1 MMERNKTDSP
11 TDSRKWGIRSQIIC
25 FLLSLF
31 SLTGLGHSQE
41 SDEASNRYREQIKP
55 LLLSRCSSCHG
66 PEKQEGGLRFDRAS
80 SLQRGGDSGNTLV
93 AEKLEQSE
101 LWKRIL
107 STGEDRMPPEGDRLS
122 PQQQELIKTWII
134 DGIPGL
140 KLAASQEE
148 KDPRL
153 NHWAWQPIK
162 RPAIPELLPGT
173 SDSLSNP
180 IDAFIGDQLWRN
192 GFSFSREANI
202 TVLLRRLSLDLRGL
216 PLSPDELEYY
226 QSQSDPQFA
235 YSQAVDRWLNDPAYG
250 ERWARHWLDISH
262 YADTHGFERDQRRD
276 NAWRYRDYVIDS
288 FNGDRPY
295 DEFVRQQVAGDVVPS
310 ANTESVLASGFL
322 AAGPYDFVGQEETRS
337 MVLRRAARADDLDDM
352 VTQVMTA
359 FCGVTIHCARCHDH
373 KLDPITQNEYYALT
387 AVMAGVRRAD
397 RPIHPEQLERHE
409 AEHKRLR
416 EKIAGLQSEIARR
429 RGQGLQLADVVGG
442 GDGFGRGQFGNGVDP
457 ASGKSKIDKRGF
469 LENVVVNQF
478 HRSEI
483 AGIDGVLIPDGGQLA
498 PENKVTISST
508 GLTISVPDTSGQ
520 AWDAIRF
527 GPVNSQHSNT
537 LAGIDFSKDHQLLGI
552 HANAAI
558 TFDLR
563 QLQSSTSK
571 PFNRFSASVGYFGQT
586 PLHGASVYVYL
597 DGQMMSSFEN
607 IGRDDGVLSLSFPIA
622 KENRFLTLM
631 ATDSGNGIAHDQICF
646 IDPVLES
653 ESTPES
659 GNSEREQIANEL
671 RQLHKDLQQAQEDRK
686 LLKEP
691 DRFYGVRSGDLQEI
705 RRLRRGNPEDPLELV
720 MPGSISCLPL
730 DGQLTDTQASDGE
743 RRIALANW
751 LTHLNNPLTARVIVN
766 RLWHYHFGRG
776 LVETPSDFGL
786 GGSQP
791 SHPLLLDWLA
801 SELIEHRW
809 SIKHIQRLICSSTT
823 YRQSSTYNEKAFQ
836 VDSNNRLLWR
846 RSPQRLDAESLRDA
860 ILSVSGCIDRRF
872 HGPGYRDFDY
882 QEEYAP
888 VYRYIPATRPD
899 LWRRTI
905 YRFVVRTTTHQFLA
919 TLDCPNAANLTPVR
933 DRTTTPLQALALLN
947 NEFMRSQADLFANR
961 LRSECPEEVTA
972 QISRAF
978 ELCFCRQPTLAE
990 SQAASKLIASSGL
1003 ESFCL
1008 MLFNA
1013 NEFFYVD

>member
-1 MMERNKTDSP
+1 MEPVKSDSP
-11 TDSRKWGIRSQIIC
+11 KNLRKWVTQSQVIFF
-25 FLLSLF
+25 FLCSYSLAQWGF
-31 SLTGLGHSQE
+31 SQE
-41 SDEASNRYREQIKP
+41 SDRTSNRYLEEIKP
-55 LLLSRCSSCHG
+55 ILHSRCSSCHG
-66 PEKQEGGLRFDRAS
+66 TEKQEGGLRFDRAS

-93 AEKLEQSE
+93 AEKLDQSE

-134 DGIPGL
+134 DGMPGL
-140 KLAASQEE
+140 QHAASQEE

-153 NHWAWQPIK
+153 SHWAWQPIK
-162 RPAIPELLPGT
+162 RPAIPDLLPVT
-173 SDSLSNP
+173 SNSLSNP
-180 IDAFIGDQLWRN
+180 IDAFIGDQLKRN
-192 GFSFSREANI
+192 GLSFSSEANI
-202 TVLLRRLSLDLRGL
+202 EVQLRRLSLDLRGL
-216 PLSPDELEYY
+216 PLSPDELKYY
-226 QSQSDPQFA
+226 QSQNNPQFS
-235 YSQAVDRWLNDPAYG
+235 YIQAVDRWLNDPAYG

-288 FNGDRPY
+288 FNSDRPY
-295 DEFVRQQVAGDVVPS
+295 DEFVRQQVAGDVLLS
-310 ANTESVLASGFL
+310 ENTESVLASGFL

-387 AVMAGVRRAD
+387 AIMAGVRRAD
-397 RPIHPEQLERHE
+397 RPIHPKQLELHE

-416 EKIAGLQSEIARR
+416 EKIANLQSEIAKR

-442 GDGFGRGQFGNGVDP
+442 GDGFGRGQFGYGVDP

-483 AGIDGVLIPDGGQLA
+483 PGIDGVLIPDGGQLA
-498 PENKVTISST
+498 PESKVAISST

-563 QLQSSTSK
+563 QLQSASPK
-571 PFNRFSASVGYFGQT
+571 PFNRFTASVGYFGET
-586 PLHGASVYVYL
+586 PLRGASVFVYL
-597 DGQMMSSFEN
+597 DGQLLSSFEN

-622 KENRFLTLM
+622 EGNRFLTLM
-631 ATDSGNGIAHDQICF
+631 ATDSGNGISHDQICF

-653 ESTPES
+653 KSTTES
-659 GNSEREQIANEL
+659 GDPENTRLANEL
-671 RQLHKDLQQAQEDRK
+671 AQLHKDLQQAQEDRK

-691 DRFYGVRSGDLQEI
+691 DRFYGVRSGELQEI

-720 MPGSISCLPL
+720 SPGSINCLPL

-751 LTHLNNPLTARVIVN
+751 LTHPNNPLTARVIVN

-786 GGSQP
+786 GGLQP

-809 SIKHIQRLICSSTT
+809 SIKHIQRLICSSAT

-836 VDSNNRLLWR
+836 MDSNNRFLWR

-860 ILSVSGCIDRRF
+860 ILAVSGCIDRRF

-919 TLDCPNAANLTPVR
+919 TLDCPNAANMTPVR

-961 LRSECPEEVTA
+961 LKNECPDDEMA

-978 ELCFCRQPTLAE
+978 ELCFFRKPSAAE
-990 SQAASKLIASSGL
+990 SQAATKLIASSGL
-1003 ESFCL
+1003 ESLCL

>member
-1 MMERNKTDSP
+1 MERVKPDSP
-11 TDSRKWGIRSQIIC
+11 KNLRKWVTQSQIIYFSLSC
-25 FLLSLF
+25 LSLAQ
-31 SLTGLGHSQE
+31 LGFSQE
-41 SDEASNRYREQIKP
+41 SDSTSNRYLEKIKP
-55 LLLSRCSSCHG
+55 ILLSRCSSCHG
-66 PEKQEGGLRFDRAS
+66 TEKQEGGLRFDRAS
-80 SLQRGGDSGNTLV
+80 SLLRGGDSGNTIV

-122 PQQQELIKTWII
+122 LQQQELIKTWII
-134 DGIPGL
+134 DSMPGL
-140 KLAASQEE
+140 QHAASQEE

-153 NHWAWQPIK
+153 SHWAWQPIK
-162 RPAIPELLPGT
+162 RPAVPYILPAT
-173 SDSLSNP
+173 SNSLSNP
-180 IDAFIGDQLWRN
+180 IDAFIGDQLKRN
-192 GFSFSREANI
+192 GLSFSHEADLE
-202 TVLLRRLSLDLRGL
+202 VQLRRLSLDLRGL
-216 PLSPDELEYY
+216 PLSPDELKYY
-226 QSQSDPQFA
+226 QSQNDPKFA

-276 NAWRYRDYVIDS
+276 NAWRYRDYVINS
-288 FNGDRPY
+288 FNSDRPY
-295 DEFVRQQVAGDVVPS
+295 DEFVRQQVAGDVLLGD
-310 ANTESVLASGFL
+310 NTESVLASGFL

-397 RPIHPEQLERHE
+397 RPIHPEQLELHE
-409 AEHKRLR
+409 AEQRRLR
-416 EKIAGLQSEIARR
+416 ERIANLQSEIAKR

-442 GDGFGRGQFGNGVDP
+442 GDGFGRGQFGYGIDP

-483 AGIDGVLIPDGGQLA
+483 PGIDGVLIPDGGQLA
-498 PENKVTISST
+498 TESKVTISST

-563 QLQSSTSK
+563 KLQSASPK
-571 PFNRFSASVGYFGQT
+571 PFNRFTASVGYFGET
-586 PLHGASVYVYL
+586 PLRGASVFVYL
-597 DGQMMSSFEN
+597 DGQLVSSFEN

-622 KENRFLTLM
+622 EENRFLTLM
-631 ATDSGNGIAHDQICF
+631 ATDSGNGISHDQICF

-653 ESTPES
+653 ESTTES
-659 GNSEREQIANEL
+659 GDPEKTRIADEL
-671 RQLHKDLQQAQEDRK
+671 AQLHKDLQQAQEDRK

-720 MPGSISCLPL
+720 SPGSINCLPL
-730 DGQLTDTQASDGE
+730 DGQLTDTKASDGE

-751 LTHLNNPLTARVIVN
+751 LTHSNNPLTARVIVN

-786 GGSQP
+786 GGSPP

-801 SELIEHRW
+801 SELIEHGW
-809 SIKHIQRLICSSTT
+809 SIKHIQRLICTSST
-823 YRQSSTYNEKAFQ
+823 YRQSSSYNEKAFKI
-836 VDSNNRLLWR
+836 DSNNRLLWR

-961 LRSECPEEVTA
+961 LKNECPGDEMA

-978 ELCFCRQPTLAE
+978 ELCFFRKPTSAE
-990 SQAASKLIASSGL
+990 SQAAAKLIASSGL
-1003 ESFCL
+1003 ESLCL

>member
-1 MMERNKTDSP
+1 MERDKPDYLKHLE
-11 TDSRKWGIRSQIIC
+11 KWVTQGQIFC
-25 FLLSLF
+25 FFLGCF
-31 SLTGLGHSQE
+31 SLAQWGLSQE
-41 SDEASNRYREQIKP
+41 GDRNPNQYLEEIRP

-80 SLQRGGDSGNTLV
+80 SLQRGGDSGSAIV
-93 AEKLEQSE
+93 AEQPNDSE
-101 LWKRIL
+101 LWKRII

-122 PQQQELIKTWII
+122 PQQQDMIKTWIL

-140 KLAASQEE
+140 QLAASQEE

-162 RPAIPELLPGT
+162 RPAIPDISPAT
-173 SDSLSNP
+173 SSSLSNP
-180 IDAFIGDQLWRN
+180 IDAFIEVELKRN
-192 GFSFSREANI
+192 GLSFSRESDI
-202 TVLLRRLSLDLRGL
+202 EVQLRRLSLDLRGL
-216 PLSPDELEYY
+216 PLSPDELKYY
-226 QSQSDPQFA
+226 QSQIDPRSA
-235 YSQAVDRWLNDPAYG
+235 YSQAIDRWLNDPAYG

-295 DEFVRQQVAGDVVPS
+295 DEFVRQQVAGDVLQS
-310 ANTESVLASGFL
+310 DNTESVLASGFL

-373 KLDPITQNEYYALT
+373 KLDPISQNEYYALT
-387 AVMAGVRRAD
+387 AILAGARRAD
-397 RPIHPEQLERHE
+397 RPIHPEQLELHE
-409 AEHKRLR
+409 AEQKRLR
-416 EKIAGLQSEIARR
+416 ERIANLQSEIAKR

-457 ASGKSKIDKRGF
+457 ASGKRKIDKRGF
-469 LENVVVNQF
+469 LENVAVNQF
-478 HRSEI
+478 QRSDI
-483 AGIDGVLIPDGGQLA
+483 PGIDGVLIPDGGQLA
-498 PENKVTISST
+498 PESKAIISST
-508 GLTISVPDTSGQ
+508 GLAISIPDTSGQ

-563 QLQSSTSK
+563 QLQSSTPK
-571 PFNRFSASVGYFGQT
+571 PFSRFSASVGYFGMT
-586 PLHGASVYVYL
+586 PLRGASVFVYL
-597 DGQMMSSFEN
+597 DGQLMSSFEN
-607 IGRDDGVLSLSFPIA
+607 IGRDDGVLSLGFPIA
-622 KENRFLTLM
+622 EENRFLTLM
-631 ATDSGNGIAHDQICF
+631 ATDSGNGISHDQICF

-653 ESTPES
+653 QSKPES
-659 GNSEREQIANEL
+659 GDSEKERIVNEL
-671 RQLHKDLQQAQEDRK
+671 SQLHKNLQQAQEDRK
-686 LLKEP
+686 SLKEP
-691 DRFYGVRSGDLQEI
+691 DRFYGIRSGDLQEI

-720 MPGSISCLPL
+720 TPGSINCLPL
-730 DGQLTDTQASDGE
+730 DGQLTDMRAMDGE

-751 LTHLNNPLTARVIVN
+751 LTHANNPLTARVIVN

-801 SELIEHRW
+801 SELIDHRW
-809 SIKHIQRLICSSTT
+809 SIKHIQRLICSSAT
-823 YRQSSTYNEKAFQ
+823 YRQSSIYNEKAFQ
-836 VDSNNRLLWR
+836 IDSNNRLLWR
-846 RSPQRLDAESLRDA
+846 RSPKRLDAESLRDA
-860 ILSVSGCIDRRF
+860 ILTVSGCIDRRF

-961 LRSECPEEVTA
+961 LRNEYPEDDTA

-978 ELCFCRQPTLAE
+978 ELCFFRKPTTTE
-990 SQAASKLIASSGL
+990 SQAAAKLIASSGL
-1003 ESFCL
+1003 DSLCL